1 MTTSPKFAPFL
12 IMGILALSG
21 LTLLTSAWG
30 DTGDKRHGQYG
41 KMSRCDAPGKG
52 FSHHQRWRG
61 PGHLAEKLSA
71 AETAI
76 GIRANQVDA
85 WRDFT
90 DAMLAVTQRPPR
102 SNSDGKSEPF
112 ARAQQLADNTI
123 ARAKS
128 AEDLLKAI
136 EVLRSKLT
144 PEQLAK
150 VAELEARLRPHHR
163 GPPPSFDEPTPDAGA
178 KPNAPAGQDDDG
190 PAPSEQ

>member
-1 MTTSPKFAPFL
+1 MNTPPKFAPIL
-12 IMGILALSG
+12 VMGILALAS

-30 DTGDKRHGQYG
+30 DTGDKRHGDHG

-102 SNSDGKSEPF
+102 PASDGKSEPF
-112 ARAQQLADNTI
+112 ARAQLLANNTI

-136 EVLRSKLT
+136 DVLRGKLT

-150 VAELEARLRPHHR
+150 VAELEARFRSHHHGPRPSTD
-163 GPPPSFDEPTPDAGA
+163 GPTPDTGA
-178 KPNAPAGQDDDG
+178 KPDAPGGQDDG
-190 PAPSEQ
+190 PEPSEQ